1 MENAQSSGDN
11 AKLYLVPMNL
21 WTLQS
26 GINLQHTYPQLWKQQ
41 RYIIR
46 TGCMGR
52 TPIPPQP
59 GALPWEQLSRGPDCN
74 PWWFWGSGRKQKTLG
89 QGQALTNPS
98 PKPHLCRTHPV
109 MQHLPFLPLL
119 LPGQIGMGQINNDN
133 YAHQMLWRRVSESPD
148 MLKDKHVSWSTSWGN
163 IIRTTSTR
171 RELVQHRRANTG
183 PT

>member
-1 MENAQSSGDN
+1 MENAESSGDK

-21 WTLQS
+21 WSAQS
-26 GINLQHTYPQLWKQQ
+26 GINLQHTYPEL
-41 RYIIR
+41 
-46 TGCMGR
+46 
-52 TPIPPQP
+52 
-59 GALPWEQLSRGPDCN
+59 WEQQHCITEQGPAVPGQAAPTEPAQAGAV
-74 PWWFWGSGRKQKTLG
+74 PWSPAEHSPAGSGA
-89 QGQALTNPS
+89 ALRAEPPS
-98 PKPHLCRTHPV
+98 PGSHWPFSRPHLGTAQPV

-119 LPGQIGMGQINNDN
+119 LRAQIGMGQINNDN